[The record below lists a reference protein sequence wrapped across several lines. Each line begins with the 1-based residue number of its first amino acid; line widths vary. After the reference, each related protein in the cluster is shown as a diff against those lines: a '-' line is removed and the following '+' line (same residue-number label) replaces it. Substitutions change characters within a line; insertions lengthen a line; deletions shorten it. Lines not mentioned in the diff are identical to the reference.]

1 MEAKYIHRD
10 MEATVREAAR
20 YFPVITV
27 TGPRQSGKTTMLRHL
42 FEHLTYYSLENPD
55 TRDFAMEDPVRFLNL
70 HAEGMM
76 LDEVQNVPQL
86 LSYIQGIVDSD
97 PSRRFILSG
106 SSNFSLLR
114 NVSQSLAG
122 RTGVFELLPL
132 SYAELGDTEYVRD
145 ADGLMYGG
153 LYPAVCSGSNV
164 PKFLYPAYVRTYLER
179 DVRDLLAVKDMLQFN
194 TFLRLCAGRIGS
206 VFNASDLAGDVGV
219 TSKTIQSWISILQ
232 ASYIIYLM
240 PPYHENSNKRLTK
253 SPKMYFCDTG
263 LACAL
268 LGIESKEQLAFHSM
282 RGHLFEN
289 LIVTECLKRRL
300 NEGKDGNLYFYRDSN
315 QNEIDILLCSGDG
328 VEAVEVK
335 SAMTYNRSFERAL
348 RRVGDWVKAD
358 VKRRTI
364 VYTGELESTEG
375 DIRLVN
381 YTHF

>member
-1 MEAKYIHRD
+1 
-10 MEATVREAAR
+10 
-20 YFPVITV
+20 
-27 TGPRQSGKTTMLRHL
+27 
-42 FEHLTYYSLENPD
+42 
-55 TRDFAMEDPVRFLNL
+55 
-70 HAEGMM
+70 
-76 LDEVQNVPQL
+76 
-86 LSYIQGIVDSD
+86 
-97 PSRRFILSG
+97 
-106 SSNFSLLR
+106 
-114 NVSQSLAG
+114 
-122 RTGVFELLPL
+122 
-132 SYAELGDTEYVRD
+132 
-145 ADGLMYGG
+145 
-153 LYPAVCSGSNV
+153 
-164 PKFLYPAYVRTYLER
+164 
-179 DVRDLLAVKDMLQFN
+179 
-194 TFLRLCAGRIGS
+194 
-206 VFNASDLAGDVGV
+206 
-219 TSKTIQSWISILQ
+219 
-232 ASYIIYLM
+232 M